1 MVYLFAPLN
10 DIEDSDE
17 GDWSEIEDST
27 FIEMAQMENG
37 HIAETFEE
45 LEGLYNSQKI
55 NTTTHQLRVLVGGL
69 DGLV

>member
-37 HIAETFEE
+37 HIAETFE
-45 LEGLYNSQKI
+45 
-55 NTTTHQLRVLVGGL
+55 
-69 DGLV
+69 